1 MTMTI
6 MTLTMLRVRDIVR
19 SSVAVV
25 VKSRCSLTMLLFFR
39 RRPLP
44 PCSSSNS
51 KKIVVRI
58 RVLVV
63 DDAEVLLPNFCKIVL
78 IPSVNTTTKMKRE

>member
-1 MTMTI
+1 MTI
-6 MTLTMLRVRDIVR
+6 MTLTMLQVLHDIVR
-19 SSVAVV
+19 LWVVVV
-25 VKSRCSLTMLLFFR
+25 VKSRYSLTMLLFFWR
-39 RRPLP
+39 RTLSL
-44 PCSSSNS
+44 CSSSNS

>member
-1 MTMTI
+1 MTI
-6 MTLTMLRVRDIVR
+6 MTLTMLRVCDIVIYW
-19 SSVAVV
+19 VV
-25 VKSRCSLTMLLFFR
+25 GVVESRWRT
-39 RRPLP
+39 LP

-58 RVLVV
+58 HVLVV
-63 DDAEVLLPNFCKIVL
+63 DDAKVLPNFCKIVL